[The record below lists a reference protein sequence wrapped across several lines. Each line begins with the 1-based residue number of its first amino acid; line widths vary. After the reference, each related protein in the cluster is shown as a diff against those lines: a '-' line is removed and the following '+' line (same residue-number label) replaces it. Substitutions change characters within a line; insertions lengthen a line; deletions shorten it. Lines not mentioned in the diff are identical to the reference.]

1 MYIHELTP
9 AVNSKKES
17 KRVGRGIGSGVGK
30 TSGRGQKG
38 QNSRTGGGV
47 RPGFGGGQIPLIRR
61 LPKRGFNNHFRKD
74 YTIINVG
81 DLEMFEDGTV
91 IDAKFLI
98 ENGYVDKIA
107 DYGLK
112 ILGNGELTKKLTIYA
127 AKWTQ
132 SAQEKVVKAGGTIE
146 VR

>member
-9 AVNSKKES
+9 AVNSKK
-17 KRVGRGIGSGVGK
+17 KAVRVGRGIGSGIGK

-61 LPKRGFNNHFRKD
+61 LPKRGFKNHFRKD
-74 YTIINVG
+74 YTIINVS
-81 DLEMFEDGTV
+81 DLNMFEDGTV
-91 IDAKFLI
+91 IDAKFLV
-98 ENGYVDKIA
+98 ENGYVDAIA
-107 DYGLK
+107 SYGLK
-112 ILGNGELTKKLTIYA
+112 VLGNGELTKKLTIYA

-132 SAQEKVVKAGGTIE
+132 SAQEKVTKAGGTIE

>member
-17 KRVGRGIGSGVGK
+17 RRVGRGIGSGVGK

-61 LPKRGFNNHFRKD
+61 LPKRGFKNHFRKD

-91 IDAKFLI
+91 IDAKFLV
-98 ENGYVDKIA
+98 ENGYVDEIA
-107 DYGLK
+107 SYGLK
-112 ILGNGELTKKLTIYA
+112 VLGNGKLTKKLTIYA

-132 SAQEKVVKAGGTIE
+132 SAQEKVTKAGGTIE
-146 VR
+146 VK

>member
-17 KRVGRGIGSGVGK
+17 RRVGRGIGSGVGK

-81 DLEMFEDGTV
+81 DLDIFEDGTV